1 MALTLEV
8 AGRSDVGRV
17 RASNE
22 DSFGYDERLG
32 IFVVCDGMGG
42 HAAGEVA
49 SQIAVETVLSYFRS
63 HQPSLDKD
71 LYLDDAP
78 LGARLLAEAV
88 KKANDAILG
97 YAEEHKNT
105 SGMGTTLVAARF
117 ADGVFSIANVGDSRI
132 YLFREGQLLQ
142 LTEDHSL
149 VMEQVRRGMI
159 TLEQAKRSSAQNII
173 TRALGTD
180 ESTLPDLGE
189 FPAQGGDMLLLTT
202 DGVLRHVDDDELRNI
217 LLQLPS
223 LQIACDML
231 IEAANEAGGED
242 NSTCVLI
249 RVRNGGVAETGNH
262 GESSRRNDAESG
274 ESEIEPEIKDL
285 RKASSEAAMSF
296 GPTSRDH
303 PFTPLTARPSRALQ

>member
-1 MALTLEV
+1 MLLALEV

-17 RASNE
+17 RPSNE
-22 DSFGYDERLG
+22 DHFGYDERLG

-49 SQIAVETVLSYFRS
+49 SQIAVDTVLGFFRE
-63 HQPSLDKD
+63 HGPSVEDSA
-71 LYLDDAP
+71 YLEDAP
-78 LGARLLAEAV
+78 VGARRLAEAV
-88 KKANDAILG
+88 KKANDAILA

-117 ADGVFSIANVGDSRI
+117 ADGIFSIANVGDSRI

-159 TLEQAKRSSAQNII
+159 TLDQARRSSAQNII

-180 ESTLPDLGE
+180 EGTLPDLGE
-189 FPAQGGDMLLLTT
+189 FPAQGGDILLLTT
-202 DGVLRHVDDDELRNI
+202 DGVMRHVDDQEIRNI

-223 LQIACDML
+223 LQAACDTL
-231 IEAANEAGGED
+231 IDAANEGGGED
-242 NSTCVLI
+242 NATCVLI
-249 RVRNGGVAETGNH
+249 RVPNGVVRADVGN
-262 GESSRRNDAESG
+262 G
-274 ESEIEPEIKDL
+274 
-285 RKASSEAAMSF
+285 
-296 GPTSRDH
+296 SRDG
-303 PFTPLTARPSRALQ
+303 AGN

>member
-1 MALTLEV
+1 MARMSLGLEV
-8 AGRSDVGRV
+8 VGRSDVGRV
-17 RASNE
+17 RPSNE
-22 DSFGYDERLG
+22 DHFGFDEQHG
-32 IFVVCDGMGG
+32 VFVVCDGMGG

-49 SQIAVETVLSYFRS
+49 SRIAVDTVLSFFRERK
-63 HQPSLDKD
+63 PRAEDD
-71 LYLDDAP
+71 AYLDDAP

-88 KKANDAILG
+88 KKANDAILD

-117 ADGVFSIANVGDSRI
+117 CDGIFSIANVGDSRI

-159 TLEQAKRSSAQNII
+159 TIEQARKSSAQNII

-189 FPAQGGDMLLLTT
+189 FPAQGGDVLLLTT
-202 DGVLRHVDDDELRNI
+202 DGVLRHVEDEEIKNI

-223 LQIACDML
+223 LQAACDTL
-231 IEAANEAGGED
+231 IDAANEGGGED
-242 NSTCVLI
+242 NSTCMLI
-249 RVRNGGVAETGNH
+249 RVVNGVAKAQSGN
-262 GESSRRNDAESG
+262 GSCESDPG
-274 ESEIEPEIKDL
+274 
-285 RKASSEAAMSF
+285 
-296 GPTSRDH
+296 
-303 PFTPLTARPSRALQ
+303 